1 MRAKKAAEALANAAL
16 AQGSSANAKRGLKVC
31 TQYDAISSC
40 CLCCQGSQCT
50 VAFAACFV
58 NLKCFLL
65 SLRLS
70 PCCQAKR
77 KVTPWDTHEG
87 QAMRIRAVMD
97 KFYCAPELASMG
109 VERRAMVLGL
119 AEDIQVGVATLLN
132 GHGKGTQSKQVESVC
147 VACMSSRSYR
157 FRGFWSRKEAQ
168 RCCCYDVW
176 T

>member
-119 AEDIQVGVATLLN
+119 AEDIQVGGYAFERTWERDTKQASRERLRRLHVFAKLSISRILEPERSSKMLLL
-132 GHGKGTQSKQVESVC
+132 
-147 VACMSSRSYR
+147 
-157 FRGFWSRKEAQ
+157 
-168 RCCCYDVW
+168 
-176 T
+176 